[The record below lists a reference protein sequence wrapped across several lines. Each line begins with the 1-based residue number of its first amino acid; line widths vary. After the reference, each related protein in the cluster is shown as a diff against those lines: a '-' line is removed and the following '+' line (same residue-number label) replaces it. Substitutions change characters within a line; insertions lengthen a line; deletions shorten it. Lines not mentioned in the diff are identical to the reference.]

1 MGNLWGPNGQHLPSH
16 LPESRPLQ
24 PMRSAIAA
32 SMEKQQA
39 LVHPS
44 SRLFWKSAHQRGA
57 MESQM
62 QTLLHSLPPLP
73 LLHQSN
79 ECDKKPES
87 AQPFPPGPSL
97 SQRVLGGNHVLRGAV

>member
-1 MGNLWGPNGQHLPSH
+1 MGNIWGEHLPSH
-16 LPESRPLQ
+16 LPVQIS
-24 PMRSAIAA
+24 MSSAIAT
-32 SMEKQQA
+32 SLKKQQA
-39 LVHPS
+39 LGPQPS
-44 SRLFWKSAHQRGA
+44 SRLSLWSAPQRGT